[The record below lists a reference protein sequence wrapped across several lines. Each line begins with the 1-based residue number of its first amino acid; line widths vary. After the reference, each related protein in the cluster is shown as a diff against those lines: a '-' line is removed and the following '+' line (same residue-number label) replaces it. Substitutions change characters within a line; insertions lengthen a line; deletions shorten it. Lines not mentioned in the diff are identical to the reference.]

1 MKIVKKK
8 KWYQNKENKNF
19 SFKLRKYK
27 NVISYLIKICLCIG
41 MIIFLQP
48 NIIST
53 KEKINKNLYTLYK
66 LILNYKDLIVKQ
78 KFVYVVLAKKKI
90 YIYQI
95 L

>member
-48 NIIST
+48 KIIST

-78 KFVYVVLAKKKI
+78 KFVYVVLEKKKI

>member
-19 SFKLRKYK
+19 RFKLRTYK

-53 KEKINKNLYTLYK
+53 KGKINK
-66 LILNYKDLIVKQ
+66 
-78 KFVYVVLAKKKI
+78 
-90 YIYQI
+90 
-95 L
+95 

>member
-1 MKIVKKK
+1 MKLVKKK

-53 KEKINKNLYTLYK
+53 KGKINK
-66 LILNYKDLIVKQ
+66 
-78 KFVYVVLAKKKI
+78 
-90 YIYQI
+90 
-95 L
+95 